1 MRFHTQT
8 AGVSLTAQQ
17 PLLNIVRTTIE
28 ALAGVLG
35 GTQSLHT
42 NSYDE
47 ALALPTEEAVRI
59 ALRTQQV
66 IAHESGV
73 TNTIDPLGGSYFVE
87 TLTDE
92 MERAAYEYFARIDEL
107 GGMVEAI
114 KQNFPQREIA
124 DASFRYQQEVDQK
137 QRVVVGV
144 NEFQVEDD
152 DEIPILRI
160 DPELERKQVGR
171 LEATRSR
178 RDSSEVERALAALKE
193 AAASDANLMPL
204 ICDCA
209 RARASQGEIVAALQ
223 QVFGSYTESPVF

>member
-1 MRFHTQT
+1 
-8 AGVSLTAQQ
+8 VSLTAQQ
-17 PLLNIVRTTIE
+17 PQVNIIRTAIE

-87 TLTDE
+87 SLTDE
-92 MERAAYEYFARIDEL
+92 MERAAYEYFARIDEI

-124 DASFRYQQEVDQK
+124 DASFRYQQEVDSK
-137 QRVVVGV
+137 QRIVVGV
-144 NEFQVEDD
+144 NDYVSEGDE
-152 DEIPILRI
+152 EIPILRI
-160 DPELERKQVGR
+160 DPELERKQRGR
-171 LEATRSR
+171 VEATRAR
-178 RDSSEVERALAALKE
+178 RDSAEVERALAALRS
-193 AAASDANLMPL
+193 AAATEENLMPCFL
-204 ICDCA
+204 GCA
-209 RARASQGEIVAALQ
+209 RARATEGEMISALQ